1 MNTAWEQLEGAA
13 LSLARSG
20 PIKDR
25 LADAYRNH
33 LALVNPDELP
43 DALREEFRACH
54 DALTH
59 RRPLRG
65 EDAVRATVR
74 KMSNREAD
82 DVAGSVVRLFAALAR
97 EETALAMAEVL
108 DAALTNG
115 SAGALT
121 NGSAGA
127 LTNGSAG
134 ALTNG
139 SAGALANG
147 SAGARVKPRK
157 GVPLVIS
164 LYAAEAQG
172 LQSSLNSIVSQRV
185 VSS

>member
-33 LALVNPDELP
+33 LALVNADELP

-54 DALTH
+54 AALTH

-74 KMSNREAD
+74 KMSNQEAD

-127 LTNGSAG
+127 
-134 ALTNG
+134 
-139 SAGALANG
+139 
-147 SAGARVKPRK
+147 RVKPRN
-157 GVPLVIS
+157 GGPLVIS
-164 LYAAEAQG
+164 LYATEAQG

>member
-1 MNTAWEQLEGAA
+1 MSTAWEQLEGAA

-33 LALVNPDELP
+33 LALVNAEELP

-54 DALTH
+54 DALTR

-74 KMSNREAD
+74 KMSNQEAD

-97 EETALAMAEVL
+97 EETALAMAEML
-108 DAALTNG
+108 D
-115 SAGALT
+115 GALT

-127 LTNGSAG
+127 
-134 ALTNG
+134 
-139 SAGALANG
+139 
-147 SAGARVKPRK
+147 RVKLRK
-157 GVPLVIS
+157 GVPQVIS

>member
-1 MNTAWEQLEGAA
+1 MSTAWEQLEGAA

-20 PIKDR
+20 PIKER
-25 LADAYRNH
+25 LAEAYRNH
-33 LALVNPDELP
+33 LALVNADELP

-54 DALTH
+54 DALTR

-74 KMSNREAD
+74 KMSNQEAD
-82 DVAGSVVRLFAALAR
+82 DVARSVVRLFGALAR
-97 EETALAMAEVL
+97 AETALAMPEVQ
-108 DAALTNG
+108 D
-115 SAGALT
+115 
-121 NGSAGA
+121 
-127 LTNGSAG
+127 
-134 ALTNG
+134 
-139 SAGALANG
+139 GALANG
-147 SAGARVKPRK
+147 SPGARVKLRK
-157 GVPLVIS
+157 GVPQVIS

>member
-33 LALVNPDELP
+33 LALVNADELP

-54 DALTH
+54 AALTH

-74 KMSNREAD
+74 KMSNQEAD

-121 NGSAGA
+121 NGP
-127 LTNGSAG
+127 
-134 ALTNG
+134 
-139 SAGALANG
+139 
-147 SAGARVKPRK
+147 AGARVKPRN

>member
-1 MNTAWEQLEGAA
+1 MNTAWEQFEGAA

-33 LALVNPDELP
+33 LALVNADELP

-54 DALTH
+54 AALTH

-74 KMSNREAD
+74 KMSNQEAD

-97 EETALAMAEVL
+97 EETALAMAEAL

-127 LTNGSAG
+127 
-134 ALTNG
+134 
-139 SAGALANG
+139 
-147 SAGARVKPRK
+147 RVKPRN